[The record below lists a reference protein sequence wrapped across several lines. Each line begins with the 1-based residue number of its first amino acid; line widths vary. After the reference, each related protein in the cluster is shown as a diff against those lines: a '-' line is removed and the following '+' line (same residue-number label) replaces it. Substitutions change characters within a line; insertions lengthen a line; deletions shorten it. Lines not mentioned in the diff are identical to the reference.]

1 MELNSPREKNFSHC
15 DFKPLSLDMFTVIY
29 LTQFNTDCL
38 HFQTTYLTQAA
49 ESPQTQKIQKA
60 GYLKGD
66 LLWNRK

>member
-1 MELNSPREKNFSHC
+1 
-15 DFKPLSLDMFTVIY
+15 MFTVIY

-60 GYLKGD
+60 GYFKGD